1 MLILSLQV
9 IMGPKPIKKNNQKDD
24 TANSMSELAFGS
36 TVDEFET
43 GQEDDEY
50 WLDENDEKQLD
61 EMATGYTEMM
71 ALTENLRPGWKI
83 FEVSVETDISSLDES
98 VNKSTQENNDPTNN
112 LSVDNKEQKS
122 NNKPQGSSKRKPD
135 CLTPPKP
142 ATGPNKA
149 TRGDSDAPVASS
161 KSTNTSSSTNS
172 NPKKL
177 QSTSDT
183 SNSADS
189 KDVQNEP
196 DTLSTKEQICST
208 TQSSGLASANDEQPI
223 QKLKS
228 LVDERIDAHWQHKN
242 IREIFYNGN
251 QKDTEKIFRQLLEK
265 LSKYNNKSGNDTLLR
280 ALTQRDDNP
289 AFLTAAEVDDDSISK
304 VVNFLRIKGGYHR
317 EKIEQM
323 VKITPLLS
331 HSDLRSVP
339 ELIQMETL
347 CSMLLGREGNF
358 GFNFVGRPN
367 QGSKEEMRE
376 KGRRLNDY
384 MSQEIEVDGT
394 KVTRRKL
401 AYQKGVETR
410 KKEFQKDGRTTNTYE
425 QAAEKRTTTMSKEI
439 PIAGGTTTGFKK
451 MGRKISATRT
461 RKFQKPDGSW
471 ATIATEAV
479 EKSTATMAKEF
490 QNVDGTTTT
499 IFNERTQS
507 LSLLPFFVAPPCSN
521 EYKIGMNCS
530 SSIAPCDILNP
541 CQNYGTCFNNNE
553 TLYGYT
559 CNCTSD
565 FSGSE
570 CEINRRWN
578 NGSCIER
585 TATAFNCSC
594 QSGWQGRH
602 CEIKINYCENVTC
615 FNSGICRSLLLDY
628 TCECLSK
635 SFTGR
640 HCEITQ
646 NTMVI
651 HQMVSKS
658 IGYISIIFIVG
669 VCMFFVIMDIL
680 KYCFRI
686 DPAKSQLKKT
696 QQKKRPKKAKRPLII
711 QKFAYVNA
719 SPLKA
724 KIQEESSFIKR
735 TNI

>member
-1 MLILSLQV
+1 MLIRSLPV

-43 GQEDDEY
+43 GQEDEEY

-83 FEVSVETDISSLDES
+83 FEVGVATDISSLDES

-172 NPKKL
+172 NQKKL

-189 KDVQNEP
+189 KDVQKEP

-228 LVDERIDAHWQHKN
+228 LVGERIDAHWQHKN

-280 ALTQRDDNP
+280 ALTQRGDNP
-289 AFLTAAEVDDDSISK
+289 AFLTAAEVDD
-304 VVNFLRIKGGYHR
+304 
-317 EKIEQM
+317 
-323 VKITPLLS
+323 
-331 HSDLRSVP
+331 
-339 ELIQMETL
+339 
-347 CSMLLGREGNF
+347 
-358 GFNFVGRPN
+358 
-367 QGSKEEMRE
+367 
-376 KGRRLNDY
+376 GRRLNDY

-425 QAAEKRTTTMSKEI
+425 QA
-439 PIAGGTTTGFKK
+439 
-451 MGRKISATRT
+451 GRKISATRT

-499 IFNERTQS
+499 IFNERSKNATKTRTTTMVTLENGCKVNIDQKGASNPENEHTERAPGRRDTSIFERHGIIPTTRTTPYASPSPTSAS
-507 LSLLPFFVAPPCSN
+507 LSTP
-521 EYKIGMNCS
+521 
-530 SSIAPCDILNP
+530 
-541 CQNYGTCFNNNE
+541 
-553 TLYGYT
+553 
-559 CNCTSD
+559 
-565 FSGSE
+565 
-570 CEINRRWN
+570 
-578 NGSCIER
+578 
-585 TATAFNCSC
+585 
-594 QSGWQGRH
+594 
-602 CEIKINYCENVTC
+602 
-615 FNSGICRSLLLDY
+615 
-628 TCECLSK
+628 
-635 SFTGR
+635 
-640 HCEITQ
+640 
-646 NTMVI
+646 
-651 HQMVSKS
+651 
-658 IGYISIIFIVG
+658 
-669 VCMFFVIMDIL
+669 
-680 KYCFRI
+680 
-686 DPAKSQLKKT
+686 
-696 QQKKRPKKAKRPLII
+696 PLITPSTSPST
-711 QKFAYVNA
+711 QDQTPRPSSRSSLVFYNTSCPQEYHQTTVNL
-719 SPLKA
+719 SNDSDSD
-724 KIQEESSFIKR
+724 QV
-735 TNI
+735 TQC

>member
-289 AFLTAAEVDDDSISK
+289 AFLTAAEVDD
-304 VVNFLRIKGGYHR
+304 
-317 EKIEQM
+317 
-323 VKITPLLS
+323 
-331 HSDLRSVP
+331 
-339 ELIQMETL
+339 
-347 CSMLLGREGNF
+347 
-358 GFNFVGRPN
+358 
-367 QGSKEEMRE
+367 
-376 KGRRLNDY
+376 GRRLNDY